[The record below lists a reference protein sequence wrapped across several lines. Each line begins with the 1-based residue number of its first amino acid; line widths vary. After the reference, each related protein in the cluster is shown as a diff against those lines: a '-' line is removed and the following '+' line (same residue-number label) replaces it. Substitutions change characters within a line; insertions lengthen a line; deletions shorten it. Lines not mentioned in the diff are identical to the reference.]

1 MKEQLKGLIDWLDQT
16 HTNSRARDALL
27 ALAAET
33 LKREDSTAPSQRRFD
48 AESIALAAD
57 PTRVWTFDSAKRWL
71 SSAEMPLFLKARE
84 EDLFGY
90 FRQRGDVEY
99 PILKKTESS
108 GRHRAEWYFERAP
121 IPTEEDET
129 APEEALAG
137 AVEPPSTVVNRSEP
151 ELVYEFTAPG
161 KIKLSLLGRL
171 LLGRGGQVV
180 TRSWGGVLWAGLLV
194 TGFLLIVSALLF
206 AWTMSLVRRPIQTS
220 DLTMLL
226 FFIAFAWVIWR
237 VQVRPLTWLVDDRII
252 PASES
257 LTKFSEEACQ
267 LNMAKDGDRRYIR
280 LVRYSGVCP
289 ICAGKI
295 ELRYGQGNNG
305 RRLFGCCSEVP
316 QEHVF
321 EFDRVTRLGRRY
333 VR

>member
-16 HTNSRARDALL
+16 HTNSRARDALR

-33 LKREDSTAPSQRRFD
+33 LKRADSTDPSQRRFD

-57 PTRVWTFDSAKRWL
+57 PAREWTFDSAKRWL
-71 SSAEMPLFLKARE
+71 SSAEMPVFLKARE

-108 GRHRAEWYFERAP
+108 GRYRAEWYLDRAP

-137 AVEPPSTVVNRSEP
+137 AVERTSSVVNRLEP
-151 ELVYEFTAPG
+151 DLVYEFTPPG
-161 KIKLSLLGRL
+161 DIKLSIFGRL
-171 LLGRGGQVV
+171 LLGRDGQVV
-180 TRSWGGVLWAGLLV
+180 TRSWWGVLWAGLV
-194 TGFLLIVSALLF
+194 VAGFLLIASTVFF
-206 AWTMSLVRRPIQTS
+206 AWTMLLIRQPLQTA
-220 DLTMLL
+220 DLTALM
-226 FFIAFAWVIWR
+226 FFVAFAWVIWR
-237 VQVRPLTWLVDDRII
+237 MHLRPLTWLVEDRII
-252 PASES
+252 PASGS
-257 LTKFSEEACQ
+257 LTKFSEDFCQ
-267 LNMAKDGDRRYIR
+267 LDMAKEGDRRFIR

-295 ELRYGQGNNG
+295 ELRYGDGTNA
-305 RRLFGCCSEVP
+305 RRLFGCCTEVP

-321 EFDRVTRLGRRY
+321 EFDRVTRMGRRY